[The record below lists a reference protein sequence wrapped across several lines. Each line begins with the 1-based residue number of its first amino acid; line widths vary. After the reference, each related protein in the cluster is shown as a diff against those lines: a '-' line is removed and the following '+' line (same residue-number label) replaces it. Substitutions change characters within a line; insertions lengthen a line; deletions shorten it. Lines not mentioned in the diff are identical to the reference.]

1 MNCLSMSSQL
11 LSCLSPKIRHIF
23 FLLSQL
29 LTHKPSKV
37 LLFYYSFFLFHLL
50 LLLYKSFLFL
60 DLSIMVHPLLSLFC
74 CWNLILRWRIY
85 GFSPITFLRN
95 FNLRACKITMC
106 FSCFWRSKLKFFNF
120 CWLERLLFAFQL
132 IFKLFLQKFEIRNWI
147 GSNNNFLFLFISFL

>member
-11 LSCLSPKIRHIF
+11 LSCLSSKIRHIF

-29 LTHKPSKV
+29 LAHKSSKV

-85 GFSPITFLRN
+85 SFSPINLLMS

-106 FSCFWRSKLKFFNF
+106 FSWFFWRRKFKLFNF
-120 CWLERLLFAFQL
+120 CRFEWLLFAFQL
-132 IFKLFLQKFEIRNWI
+132 IFKLL
-147 GSNNNFLFLFISFL
+147 L